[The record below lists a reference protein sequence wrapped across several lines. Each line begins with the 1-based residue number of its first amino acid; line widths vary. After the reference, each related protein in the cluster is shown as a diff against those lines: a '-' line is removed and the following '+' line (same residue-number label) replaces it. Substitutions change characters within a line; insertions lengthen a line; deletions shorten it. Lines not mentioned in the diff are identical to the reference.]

1 MSDNA
6 ETTKSNVGFME
17 HMTKMDDESKSL
29 LMNMT
34 QYAVLVSIPILALNY
49 VTEIVFPEHE
59 ESKGNFE
66 LVVEILG
73 EVVFTLISLFFIN
86 RLVTFVPTY
95 SGTPMD
101 SVNFMSIAILF
112 VLSQSTCSCSELAK
126 KLNALAKRIQK
137 LWNGEE
143 EEKPKKENVSVTRP
157 ITGLAQ
163 PIPTHQA
170 SRADYVNTQQNM
182 ATPPLLPPNEATSQA
197 NYGGPTISQQVE
209 QQQMGGFEP
218 MAANGVLGG
227 SFGSAF

>member
-1 MSDNA
+1 MSDNVEA
-6 ETTKSNVGFME
+6 TKSNVGFME

-34 QYAVLVSIPILALNY
+34 QYAVLSLIPILALNY

-73 EVVFTLISLFFIN
+73 ELVFTLISLFFIN
-86 RLVTFVPTY
+86 RLVTFAPTY
-95 SGTPMD
+95 SGTPMT
-101 SVNFMSIAILF
+101 SVNFMTIAVLF
-112 VLSQSTCSCSELAK
+112 VLIQATCNCSELAK

-143 EEKPKKENVSVTRP
+143 EEKPKQENVSVTRP
-157 ITGLAQ
+157 ITGLTQ
-163 PIPTHQA
+163 PVPTHQA
-170 SRADYVNTQQNM
+170 SRADYVNTQQNV
-182 ATPPLLPPNEATSQA
+182 TPPLLPTNEATSQA
-197 NYGGPTISQQVE
+197 NYGGPTINQQVE
-209 QQQMGGFEP
+209 QAQMGGFEP

-227 SFGSAF
+227 AFGSAF

>member
-1 MSDNA
+1 MSDNV
-6 ETTKSNVGFME
+6 ETTKSNAGFME

-34 QYAVLVSIPILALNY
+34 QYAVLSTIPILALNY

-73 EVVFTLISLFFIN
+73 ELVFTLICLFFIN

-95 SGTPMD
+95 SGTPLT
-101 SVNFMSIAILF
+101 SVNFMTIALLF
-112 VLSQSTCSCSELAK
+112 VLSQVTGNSSELGK
-126 KLNALAKRIQK
+126 KLNALAKRIQQ
-137 LWNGEE
+137 LWGGEE
-143 EEKPKKENVSVTRP
+143 EEKSKKENVSVTRP
-157 ITGLAQ
+157 ITGLTQ
-163 PIPTHQA
+163 PIPTHQT
-170 SRADYVNTQQNM
+170 SRADYINTQQSV
-182 ATPPLLPPNEATSQA
+182 TPPLLPTNEATSQA

-209 QQQMGGFEP
+209 QQQMGSFEP

-227 SFGSAF
+227 SFGSSF